1 MTEFSHETVL
11 LRETVE
17 ALVPR
22 AGGRYV
28 DATLGG
34 AGHASAILEASAPDG
49 VLYGIDRDPAALE
62 AARAR
67 LAPFGARAVLLHA
80 TFAQLREL
88 LAALGVER
96 VDGVVADLG
105 VSSPQLDRDE
115 RGFSFARSGPLDM
128 RMNPTDDAPLSEV
141 LASLSTDELADALY
155 QLGDERRSRA
165 IARSIKAA
173 LELGELT
180 TTEDLRRTVI
190 RVTGPKKRGVD
201 PATRTFQAL
210 RMVVNR
216 ELEQLS
222 SLLAALPELLSVGG
236 RAAIISF
243 HSGEDRLVKQ
253 AFRNDLRLRPLT
265 KKPLVAS
272 ELEQA
277 NNPRAR
283 SAKLRIAER
292 VAAEEIDAAG
302 PSMAPRRQEFP

>member
-1 MTEFSHETVL
+1 VAPVS
-11 LRETVE
+11 
-17 ALVPR
+17 
-22 AGGRYV
+22 GGVYV
-28 DATLGG
+28 DVTLGG
-34 AGHASAILEASAPDG
+34 AGHAYAILEASAPDG
-49 VLYGIDRDPAALE
+49 VLYGLDRDPSALD

-67 LAPFGARAVLLHA
+67 LAPFGRRAVVLHA
-80 TFAQLREL
+80 PFARVREV
-88 LAALGVER
+88 LAEQGVTR
-96 VDGVVADLG
+96 VRGLVADLG

-128 RMNPTDDAPLSEV
+128 RMDPTSDAPLSE
-141 LASLSTDELADALY
+141 LLKELSTDELADAIY

-190 RVTGPKKRGVD
+190 RVTGPRKTGVD

-210 RMVVNR
+210 RILVNG

-222 SLLAALPELLSVGG
+222 TLLADLPTLLEEGG

-253 AFRNDLRLRPLT
+253 AFRDDVRLRPLT
-265 KKPLVAS
+265 KKPIVAGDG
-272 ELEQA
+272 EQA
-277 NNPRAR
+277 GNARSR

-292 VAAEEIDAAG
+292 VASENVDAERPVVNTRFEES
-302 PSMAPRRQEFP
+302 P

>member
-1 MTEFSHETVL
+1 MTQFSHETVL
-11 LRETVE
+11 LHETVE
-17 ALVPR
+17 ALSPR

-80 TFAQLREL
+80 TFAELREL
-88 LAALGVER
+88 LSARGVER
-96 VDGVVADLG
+96 VDGIVADLG
-105 VSSPQLDRDE
+105 VSSPQLDCDE

-141 LASLSTDELADALY
+141 LASLSTEELADALY

-222 SLLAALPELLSVGG
+222 TLLAELPDLLSVGG

-253 AFRNDLRLRPLT
+253 AFRNDVRLRPLT
-265 KKPLVAS
+265 KKPLVAG

-277 NNPRAR
+277 NNARAR

-292 VAAEEIDAAG
+292 VAGEEIDAEG
-302 PSMAPRRQEFP
+302 PFVDPRREELS